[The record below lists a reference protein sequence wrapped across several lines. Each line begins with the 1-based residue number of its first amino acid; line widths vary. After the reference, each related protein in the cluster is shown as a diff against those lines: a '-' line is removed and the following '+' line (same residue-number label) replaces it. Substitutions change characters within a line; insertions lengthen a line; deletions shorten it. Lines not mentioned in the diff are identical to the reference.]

1 MFLATHRIPPDL
13 GHRRQIPRVKAK
25 SRVAPIWCD
34 LGKRTHDESPL
45 MGSRMGQLK
54 ADLIPNLTAIGDQ
67 IEVERTGRVS
77 LTSMPTEVYLKIQQ
91 SR

>member
-1 MFLATHRIPPDL
+1 M
-13 GHRRQIPRVKAK
+13 
-25 SRVAPIWCD
+25 APIRCD
-34 LGKRTHDESPL
+34 LSERTHDESPL

>member
-1 MFLATHRIPPDL
+1 
-13 GHRRQIPRVKAK
+13 
-25 SRVAPIWCD
+25 
-34 LGKRTHDESPL
+34 